1 MLIREIILEN
11 FMSYEYARIPLKPGL
26 NIICGPNG
34 AGKSSILLGISVA
47 LGQSYTERSRKLS
60 DLIRRGK
67 DQGRCTLILDNRRR
81 NGRRPVPRINKDDII
96 LSRYLRVDGKYWFEI
111 EGKAASK
118 SEVNRLLSKFGV
130 DPENMLIIMH
140 QNMVEQFIVLS
151 PQEKLRLL
159 EAAVGL
165 EAYRQNVVNAEKKL
179 RRILSEKE
187 SVNRLLES
195 ARQTL
200 NYWREQYDR
209 YQRKKQLR
217 MKRRF
222 LEREL
227 LWSRV
232 NKLEKEKSKLNGEL
246 ESLKDEISAMEEK
259 MELSSRRIK
268 ELNEIRLETSDKKR
282 DLLKKMLE
290 LERERARKEVEAD
303 LAVKEIEEIDA
314 LNDKIEATLSNYFRS
329 IASIEEILKRHDV
342 KALESLKSS
351 QQTLGE
357 LIKSIQ
363 ESFTHKLKLLKSETL
378 RLKDEIDGL
387 NDRFSELSREME
399 RLEDLGEKL
408 NEELTSHRIDY
419 AVLNYR
425 KGDLEKKVE
434 ALQRQIESLE
444 QSLSKAIVEAED
456 LGPRLVTFRDEEEIM
471 NEIRFTDGHLLALSD
486 VSEDIERMYESYSK
500 LYMELEKKAEEVE
513 ENRKKA
519 LEEVKSRMEAWKK
532 VIHAIIDKVN
542 LRYQS
547 VLAKA
552 NASGEIKVVNEDDIE
567 RAGLVLYVGFRGT
580 EPVPLNV
587 YTQSGGERSTA
598 TMAFLI
604 ALQEHIRSPFR
615 AVDEYDVHM
624 DPKNREIISELLLS
638 VIAGS
643 NVQYLVIT
651 PSQLNFDLKNAHIIT
666 IQNIAGSSIVAEMV

>member
-314 LNDKIEATLSNYFRS
+314 LNDKIESTLSNYFRS

-351 QQTLGE
+351 QQTLG
-357 LIKSIQ
+357 
-363 ESFTHKLKLLKSETL
+363 
-378 RLKDEIDGL
+378 
-387 NDRFSELSREME
+387 
-399 RLEDLGEKL
+399 
-408 NEELTSHRIDY
+408 
-419 AVLNYR
+419 
-425 KGDLEKKVE
+425 
-434 ALQRQIESLE
+434 
-444 QSLSKAIVEAED
+444 
-456 LGPRLVTFRDEEEIM
+456 
-471 NEIRFTDGHLLALSD
+471 
-486 VSEDIERMYESYSK
+486 
-500 LYMELEKKAEEVE
+500 
-513 ENRKKA
+513 
-519 LEEVKSRMEAWKK
+519 
-532 VIHAIIDKVN
+532 
-542 LRYQS
+542 
-547 VLAKA
+547 
-552 NASGEIKVVNEDDIE
+552 
-567 RAGLVLYVGFRGT
+567 
-580 EPVPLNV
+580 
-587 YTQSGGERSTA
+587 
-598 TMAFLI
+598 
-604 ALQEHIRSPFR
+604 
-615 AVDEYDVHM
+615 
-624 DPKNREIISELLLS
+624 
-638 VIAGS
+638 
-643 NVQYLVIT
+643 
-651 PSQLNFDLKNAHIIT
+651 
-666 IQNIAGSSIVAEMV
+666 

>member
-67 DQGRCTLILDNRRR
+67 DQGRCTLILDNRKR
-81 NGRRPVPRINKDDII
+81 NGKRPVPRINKDDII

-140 QNMVEQFIVLS
+140 QNMVEEFIVLS

-159 EAAVGL
+159 EAAIGL
-165 EAYRQNVVNAEKKL
+165 EPYRQNVMNAEKKL
-179 RRILSEKE
+179 SRILSERE
-187 SVNRLLES
+187 SINRLMES
-195 ARQTL
+195 ARHTL

-217 MKRRF
+217 MKRIF

-232 NKLEKEKSKLNGEL
+232 NKLEKERSKLNDEM
-246 ESLKDEISAMEEK
+246 ESLKGEIAAMEEK
-259 MELSSRRIK
+259 MESGSRRIQ
-268 ELNEIRLETSDKKR
+268 ELNKSRLETSHKKR

-290 LERERARKEVEAD
+290 LERERARREVEVN
-303 LAVKEIEEIDA
+303 LAAKEIKEIDA
-314 LNDKIEATLSNYFRS
+314 LNDKLKAALSNYSRS
-329 IASIEEILKRHDV
+329 IASVEEALKAYDV
-342 KALESLKSS
+342 ETFEIFRSS
-351 QQTLGE
+351 QQTIGE
-357 LIKSIQ
+357 LIKDIQ
-363 ESFTHKLKLLKSETL
+363 ESFTHKLKLLKDETL
-378 RLKDEIDGL
+378 KLKGEIEELTDRLL
-387 NDRFSELSREME
+387 RLSREVE
-399 RLEDLGEKL
+399 SLEDLGEKL
-408 NEELTSHRIDY
+408 NEELTKHKVDY
-419 AVLNYR
+419 AILSYQ
-425 KGDLEKKVE
+425 KEDLERKVE
-434 ALQRQIESLE
+434 ALHRQIKDLE
-444 QSLSKAIVEAED
+444 DNLSKATLEAER
-456 LGPRLVTFRDEEEIM
+456 LGPRLVTFRNEDEIM
-471 NEIRFTDGHLLALSD
+471 NEIKFTDGHLLALSD

-500 LYMELEKKAEEVE
+500 LYMELEKKAKEVE

-519 LEEVKSRMEAWKK
+519 LEEVKSRMEDWKK
-532 VIHAIIDKVN
+532 VIQGVIDKVN

-552 NASGEIKVVNEDDIE
+552 NASGEIKLINDDDIE

-638 VIAGS
+638 VIESS

-651 PSQLNFDLKNAHIIT
+651 PSQLNFDLKNVHIIT